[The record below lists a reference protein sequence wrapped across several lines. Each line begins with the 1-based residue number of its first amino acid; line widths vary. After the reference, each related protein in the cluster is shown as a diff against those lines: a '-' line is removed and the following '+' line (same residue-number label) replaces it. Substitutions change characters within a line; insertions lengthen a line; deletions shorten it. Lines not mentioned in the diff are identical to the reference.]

1 VSPRVKTQAEFEA
14 ACRKIIADMLAAGEA
29 GRLDYVVFRALK
41 KGLRDRGIAAG
52 GENDG
57 RS

>member
-1 VSPRVKTQAEFEA
+1 VKTQAEFEA